1 MEYKKGKGLLDRP
14 GVRERIN
21 KKVEEVKKMYFDK
34 GLPLSVGDF
43 VDGEWILY
51 DLYEDGRKVEVKRGK
66 L

>member
-1 MEYKKGKGLLDRP
+1 MEFKKGKGLLDRP

-34 GLPLSVGDF
+34 GLPLSVGEC

-51 DLYEDGRKVEVKRGK
+51 DLYEDGRKIEVKRGK